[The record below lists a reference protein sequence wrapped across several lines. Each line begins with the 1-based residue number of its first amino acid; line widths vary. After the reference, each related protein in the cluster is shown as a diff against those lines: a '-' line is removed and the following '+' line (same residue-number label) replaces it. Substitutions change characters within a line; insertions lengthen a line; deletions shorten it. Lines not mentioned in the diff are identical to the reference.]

1 MGLFQF
7 CLAAGVPLSD
17 LTLTT
22 PLPPWLTGLVSTSLR
37 LPARPLLLFMQFKGG
52 QQHAAETAERQWTH
66 VQRDQVNSHCGLKH
80 FHGR

>member
-7 CLAAGVPLSD
+7 RLAAGVPLSD

-52 QQHAAETAERQWTH
+52 QQHASRDSRTLMDSRPERSGQLSFWIKTFS
-66 VQRDQVNSHCGLKH
+66 R
-80 FHGR
+80 